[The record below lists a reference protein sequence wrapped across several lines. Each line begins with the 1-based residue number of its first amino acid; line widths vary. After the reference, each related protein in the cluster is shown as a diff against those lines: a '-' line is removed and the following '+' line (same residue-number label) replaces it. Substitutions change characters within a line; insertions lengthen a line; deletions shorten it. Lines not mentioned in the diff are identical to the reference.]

1 MTPPPSPSPSPP
13 PSRPDGRRLA
23 LDRLATDGVVEVRLL
38 DGFAVGERPIREPHR
53 HDYHELMWL
62 REGEGVQL
70 IDGEAYTIVPGTVT
84 VIARGRVHQF
94 RRARGLRGGLLRITD
109 AAIGGAEARLLGWR
123 GAPIIAVPPGEG
135 DRYESVLR
143 ALHAE
148 TRRPP
153 DPYAADLVRDLT
165 ATLLLWLAR
174 WHDAAQA
181 ERPQA
186 DDADVALQVRFA
198 ERLEPDHARHHDV
211 AHYADALG
219 VPAAAL
225 SRALVA
231 VTGRATKELIVERV
245 MTEAMRLLRFT
256 ELTVGE
262 VAFRVGYDDP
272 LYFSRAFKRYA
283 GRAPQAYRAEVHGSA
298 PLSHGDGGAVAPH

>member
-1 MTPPPSPSPSPP
+1 
-13 PSRPDGRRLA
+13 
-23 LDRLATDGVVEVRLL
+23 V
-38 DGFAVGERPIREPHR
+38 VGEGPIRDPHR

-70 IDGEAYTIVPGTVT
+70 IDGEAYKIVPGTVT

-94 RRARGLRGGLLRITD
+94 RDAHGLRGGLLRITD
-109 AAIGGAEARLLGWR
+109 AAVTGAEGWLLGR
-123 GAPIIAVPPGEG
+123 REATVIAVPPGES

-153 DPYAADLVRDLT
+153 DPYAADLVRHLT

-174 WHDAAQA
+174 WHEASRA
-181 ERPQA
+181 ERPQV
-186 DDADVALQVRFA
+186 DDADVALQGRFA
-198 ERLEPDHARHHDV
+198 ELLERDHARHHDV

-256 ELTVGE
+256 DLTVGE
-262 VAFRVGYDDP
+262 VAFRVGYEDP

-283 GRAPQAYRAEVHGSA
+283 GRAPLAYRAEVHGSA
-298 PLSHGDGGAVAPH
+298 PLSHSDDGAAGRH

>member
-1 MTPPPSPSPSPP
+1 MSAE
-13 PSRPDGRRLA
+13 GRRLA
-23 LDRLATDGVVEVRLL
+23 IDRLATDAAVEVRLL
-38 DGFAVGERPIREPHR
+38 DGLAVGEGPIRDPHR

-62 REGEGVQL
+62 SAGEGVQL
-70 IDGEAYTIVPGTVT
+70 IDGEAHAIVPGTVT
-84 VIARGRVHQF
+84 VIARGQVHQF
-94 RRARGLRGGLLRITD
+94 QHARGLRGALLRITD
-109 AAIGGAEARLLGWR
+109 AALGGSESRLLGRR
-123 GAPIIAVPPGEG
+123 GAPVITVPPGEC
-135 DRYESVLR
+135 DRFSSVLR

-153 DPYAADLVRDLT
+153 DPYAPDLVRHLT
-165 ATLLLWLAR
+165 ATVLLWLAR
-174 WHDAAQA
+174 WDDASRA

-186 DDADVALQVRFA
+186 DDADVALQRRFA
-198 ERLEPDHARHHDV
+198 ERLEHDYTRHHDV

-256 ELTVGE
+256 DLTVGE
-262 VAFRVGYDDP
+262 VAFRVGYEDP

-298 PLSHGDGGAVAPH
+298 PLSHTAEDARARH

>member
-1 MTPPPSPSPSPP
+1 VSAE
-13 PSRPDGRRLA
+13 GRRLA
-23 LDRLATDGVVEVRLL
+23 IDRLATDGAVEVRLL
-38 DGFAVGERPIREPHR
+38 DGLAVGDGPIRDPHR

-70 IDGEAYTIVPGTVT
+70 IDGEASTIAPGTVT
-84 VIARGRVHQF
+84 VIARGQVHQF
-94 RRARGLRGGLLRITD
+94 QHARGLRGGLLRITD
-109 AAIGGAEARLLGWR
+109 AALGEAERWLLSRR
-123 GAPIIAVPPGEG
+123 GATVIALPPGEG

-153 DPYAADLVRDLT
+153 DPYAADLVRHLT

-174 WHDAAQA
+174 WDDASRA
-181 ERPQA
+181 ERPHA
-186 DDADVALQVRFA
+186 EDADVALQRRFA
-198 ERLEPDHARHHDV
+198 ERLEADHARHHDV
-211 AHYADALG
+211 AHYADALAI
-219 VPAAAL
+219 PSAAL
-225 SRALVA
+225 SRALVG

-256 ELTVGE
+256 DLTVGE
-262 VAFRVGYDDP
+262 IAFRVGYGDQ

-298 PLSHGDGGAVAPH
+298 PSSHTGDGAPARH

>member
-1 MTPPPSPSPSPP
+1 VSAE
-13 PSRPDGRRLA
+13 GRRLA
-23 LDRLATDGVVEVRLL
+23 LDCLAADGVVEVRLL
-38 DGFAVGERPIREPHR
+38 DDFAVGEGPVREPHR

-70 IDGEAYTIVPGTVT
+70 IDGEAYAIVPGTVT
-84 VIARGRVHQF
+84 VIARGQVHQF
-94 RRARGLRGGLLRITD
+94 RRAHGLRGGLLRITD
-109 AAIGGAEARLLGWR
+109 AAVAGGEGWLLGRR
-123 GAPIIAVPPGEG
+123 GATVIAVPPGEG

-153 DPYAADLVRDLT
+153 DPYAAGLVRHLT

-174 WHDAAQA
+174 WDDAARA
-181 ERPQA
+181 ERPGPDA
-186 DDADVALQVRFA
+186 DDADVALHGRFA
-198 ERLEPDHARHHDV
+198 ALLERDHARHHDV
-211 AHYADALG
+211 AHYADALA

-256 ELTVGE
+256 DLTIGE
-262 VAFRVGYDDP
+262 VAHRAGYDDQ

-298 PLSHGDGGAVAPH
+298 PFSHGARPAPGRH